1 MATYILGISAFFHD
15 SAACLLL
22 DGEIVAAAQEER
34 FTRIKHD
41 ASFPTQAVLACLNQ
55 AGITIDDVDYVG
67 FYEKPHLKFERILST
82 AGRFF
87 PRGFAVFCEAWSSWT
102 RFKFWLPSVIP
113 VELEAL
119 SPTSG
124 RKMRWD
130 GKVIYCEHHFSH
142 AASAFFASPF
152 KESAILT
159 VDGVGEWATVT
170 MATGRTDE
178 TGVPQIKFLQE
189 MRYPHSLGMLYS
201 AFTSYLGFKVNSGEY
216 KVMGLA
222 PYGKPRYADLIF
234 EKVIAVNPDGS
245 FELNMDYF
253 SFPYSHEMT
262 NERFAELFG
271 GAPRGADDLLEA
283 RHYDLAASVQR
294 VVEDVVL
301 KMANH
306 LQKTTGS
313 KRLCLAGG
321 VALNCV
327 ANGRLLR
334 ESTFD
339 DVWAQPASGDA
350 GGALGVALY
359 IHHEILK
366 RPSRRSEGADMMK
379 AGMLGPAF
387 NVESVEAAI
396 QKMGIPFHQ
405 ADMESVTKQAAT
417 LLTKGNVVGWFQGRM
432 EFGPRSLGAR
442 SILADPRSEDMQ
454 RKLNLKIKFR
464 ESFRP
469 FAPVVLRDHVQD
481 WFEINGRKGSILG
494 GEKAGYDSPY
504 MLLVAP
510 VKASR
515 CRQMSEEQKKLEGID
530 KLNVV
535 RSEIPSC
542 THVDYSARI
551 QTVAADTNPRLH
563 ALITDFHSLTGVPVL
578 VNTSFNIRSEPIVC
592 TPEDAIRC
600 FLGTDMDV
608 LVLENCI
615 LFKKEMPPALLVDY
629 RSDFELD

>member
-1 MATYILGISAFFHD
+1 MATYILGISALFHD

-41 ASFPTQAVLACLNQ
+41 ASFPVQAILACLKQ
-55 AGITIDDVDYVG
+55 ASITIDDVDYVG

-82 AGRFF
+82 AGSFF
-87 PRGFAVFCEAWSSWT
+87 PRGFGVFAEALSSWI

-113 VELEAL
+113 AELEAL
-119 SPTSG
+119 SPSSG
-124 RKMRWD
+124 NKMRWD

-142 AASAFFASPF
+142 AASSFFASPF
-152 KESAILT
+152 QESAILT
-159 VDGVGEWATVT
+159 VDGVGEWSTVT
-170 MATGRTDE
+170 TAIGRTDE
-178 TGVPQIKFLQE
+178 AGVPQIKFLQE
-189 MRYPHSLGMLYS
+189 MQYPHSLGMLYS

-222 PYGKPRYADLIF
+222 PYGQPRYADKIF
-234 EKVIAVNPDGS
+234 DKVITVKNDGS

-253 SFPYSHEMT
+253 CFPYSHEMT
-262 NERFAELFG
+262 NEHFAGLFG
-271 GAPRGADDLLEA
+271 GPPRGADDLLEA
-283 RHYDLAASVQR
+283 HHYDMAASVQH
-294 VVEDVVL
+294 VVEEVVL

-306 LQKTTGS
+306 LQKSTGL

-334 ESTFD
+334 ESSFD

-359 IHHEILK
+359 IHHEVLK
-366 RPSRRSEGADMMK
+366 RPARRGLGVDLMK
-379 AGMLGPAF
+379 GGMLGSSF
-387 NVESVEAAI
+387 TVDEVEAAI
-396 QKMGIPFHQ
+396 RKMGVPFHQ
-405 ADMESVTKQAAT
+405 SDMNTITAQTAT
-417 LLTKGNVVGWFQGRM
+417 LLADGNVVGWFQGRM

-442 SILADPRSEDMQ
+442 SILADPRSKDMQ

-469 FAPVVLRDHVQD
+469 FAPVVLREHVQD
-481 WFEINGRKGSILG
+481 WFELKGKEASILG
-494 GEKAGYDSPY
+494 GKKTGYDSPY

-510 VKASR
+510 VKTSR
-515 CRQMSEEQKKLEGID
+515 CRQMSEDEVKLEGID
-530 KLNVV
+530 KLNIV

-551 QTVAADTNPRLH
+551 QTVAADTNPRLY
-563 ALITDFHSLTGVPVL
+563 ALIADFYSKTGVPVL

-592 TPEDAIRC
+592 SPEDAIRC

-615 LFKKEMPPALLVDY
+615 LFKKEIPSQLLIDY
-629 RSDFELD
+629 RHSFELD